1 MILTPPLSAELTILA
16 YAFKLLGTLRSR
28 VTGAIGRAANSSSL
42 SFTLI
47 LRFGISISIISPS
60 TIFPIL
66 PPAAASGEICPMLNP
81 EVPPLKRPSVIR
93 AHSFPYS
100 LDLILEVGYSISCIP
115 GPPFGPS

>member
-47 LRFGISISIISPS
+47 PVSYTHL
-60 TIFPIL
+60 TL
-66 PPAAASGEICPMLNP
+66 PTS
-81 EVPPLKRPSVIR
+81 
-93 AHSFPYS
+93 
-100 LDLILEVGYSISCIP
+100 DLV
-115 GPPFGPS
+115 